1 MSHNV
6 SQVIFFRVKSS
17 VKPEDPSS
25 EEGEALLNIFRAAQQ
40 QSGHECSSWGRTS
53 EDEDTIVWVVEWTD
67 ARSSINT
74 RVLDPFLAPDNSQP
88 PSSLRVTF
96 SPPLSCTETLT
107 KNPVTELCTLSFPSD
122 LDVLAVRKINA
133 DLINL
138 RTTLVEQLPQSA
150 GPRSW
155 SMGHVDR
162 PSKLPHEKSP
172 TGEVFAHLLAVGWDD
187 IETHLKV
194 KETEKFITSIAP
206 LREKMLPPIP
216 GLEMKHV
223 SFQKIEG

>member
-1 MSHNV
+1 MSQTV
-6 SQVIFFRVKSS
+6 SQIIFFRVKSS
-17 VKPEDPSS
+17 VKPEDPVS
-25 EEGEALLNIFRAAQQ
+25 EEGEALLKIFRTTQQ
-40 QSGHECSSWGRTS
+40 QSGHKHSSWGRTV
-53 EDEDTIVWVVEWTD
+53 EDKDTIVWVIDWTD
-67 ARSSINT
+67 PRSTINIH
-74 RVLDPFLAPDNSQP
+74 LLEPFLAPENPQP
-88 PSSLRVTF
+88 PSSLHVTF

-122 LDVLAVRKINA
+122 LDVLATRQINA
-133 DLINL
+133 DLISF

-162 PSKLPHEKSP
+162 PSKLTHEKSP
-172 TGEVFAHLLAVGWDD
+172 SGQAFAHVLAVGW
-187 IETHLKV
+187 ENGEAHLKA
-194 KETEKFITSIAP
+194 KETEKFVQGIAP

-216 GLEMKHV
+216 GLEIKHI

>member
-1 MSHNV
+1 MSQNV

-25 EEGEALLNIFRAAQQ
+25 EEGEALLKIFRATQQ
-40 QSGHECSSWGRTS
+40 QSGHENSSWGRTS
-53 EDEDTIVWVVEWTD
+53 EDEDAIVWVVEWTD
-67 ARSSINT
+67 ARGSVNI
-74 RVLDPFLAPDNSQP
+74 RQLDPFLAPDNPQP
-88 PSSLRVTF
+88 PSSLRITF
-96 SPPLSCTETLT
+96 SPPLSSTETLT

-122 LDVLAVRKINA
+122 LEVLAVRKVNA
-133 DLINL
+133 DLINF
-138 RTTLVEQLPQSA
+138 RTALVEQLPQSA

-172 TGEVFAHLLAVGWDD
+172 TGEAFAHLLAVGWDS

-194 KETEKFITSIAP
+194 KATEKFAESIAP